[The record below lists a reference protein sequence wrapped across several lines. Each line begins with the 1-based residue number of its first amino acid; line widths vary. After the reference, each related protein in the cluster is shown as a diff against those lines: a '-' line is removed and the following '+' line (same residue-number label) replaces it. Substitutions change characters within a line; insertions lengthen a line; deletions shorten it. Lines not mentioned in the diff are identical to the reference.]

1 MPSADTPDL
10 ARGSGAAQKLL
21 AVTALDDA
29 VAVDARARLQAVVE
43 KNFELTNLMVKAYSP
58 YAWLLSAQ
66 TDRKIDDFNS
76 QKHNVTE
83 VTAEIG
89 TMNKAARDLAKRS
102 LPDVRLNLNL
112 VSCAAVRTKLTSRA
126 EELAARM
133 RGVIGAGFIKGAEG
147 ICTDYGDMYLRLSK
161 NPETEEQMV
170 ELERY
175 LAETE
180 GILARLNAE
189 LNEGRKSLRFLIEQ
203 AFAFS
208 EDELKLIGDT
218 WHWPHKIKPKIAEC
232 QKKLKDERYET
243 RPRRGIPDTGDDDAR
258 PLHSP
263 RPAPSTGATP
273 RTN

>member
-1 MPSADTPDL
+1 
-10 ARGSGAAQKLL
+10 
-21 AVTALDDA
+21 
-29 VAVDARARLQAVVE
+29 
-43 KNFELTNLMVKAYSP
+43 
-58 YAWLLSAQ
+58 
-66 TDRKIDDFNS
+66 
-76 QKHNVTE
+76 
-83 VTAEIG
+83 
-89 TMNKAARDLAKRS
+89 
-102 LPDVRLNLNL
+102 
-112 VSCAAVRTKLTSRA
+112 
-126 EELAARM
+126 
-133 RGVIGAGFIKGAEG
+133 
-147 ICTDYGDMYLRLSK
+147 MYLRLSK

-243 RPRRGIPDTGDDDAR
+243 RPRHESRRRRATP
-258 PLHSP
+258 PLSPPP
-263 RPAPSTGATP
+263 RPPQAPRRGRADGEA
-273 RTN
+273 RRLH